1 MNTALMQSTSASS
14 AANGALREPRP
25 RRTRR
30 PRAAGG
36 AHLDVGRSPAAK
48 RMAAAILEVLAG
60 ARTPSEAA
68 RILGLSLPRY
78 YQVETRALNG
88 LLAACESKPKGRQ
101 PNPAN
106 EAIGLRQENERLK
119 REITRHQALTRAAQ
133 RAIGLP
139 SSPPPAAKTGKP
151 GANGSNGAPAKKTRR
166 RRMARALSV
175 AQRLQKDNP
184 FVAPAASAHAAPAAA
199 PSV

>member
-1 MNTALMQSTSASS
+1 
-14 AANGALREPRP
+14 
-25 RRTRR
+25 
-30 PRAAGG
+30 
-36 AHLDVGRSPAAK
+36 
-48 RMAAAILEVLAG
+48 MAAAILEVLAG

-68 RILGLSLPRY
+68 RVLGLSLPRY

-88 LLAACESKPKGRQ
+88 LLAACESRPKGRQ

-119 REITRHQALTRAAQ
+119 REITRHQALARAAQ

-139 SSPPPAAKTGKP
+139 SSPPPAAKTGKS
-151 GANGSNGAPAKKTRR
+151 GANGAHGSNGAPAKKTRR

-184 FVAPAASAHAAPAAA
+184 FVASSASAHAE
-199 PSV
+199 PSASPIV

>member
-1 MNTALMQSTSASS
+1 
-14 AANGALREPRP
+14 
-25 RRTRR
+25 
-30 PRAAGG
+30 
-36 AHLDVGRSPAAK
+36 
-48 RMAAAILEVLAG
+48 MAAAILEVLAG

-68 RILGLSLPRY
+68 RVLGLSLPRY

-88 LLAACESKPKGRQ
+88 LLAACESRPKGRQ

-119 REITRHQALTRAAQ
+119 REITRHQTLVRAAQ

-151 GANGSNGAPAKKTRR
+151 GANGSNGATAKKTRR

-184 FVAPAASAHAAPAAA
+184 FVASSVSAHAASSAS

>member
-1 MNTALMQSTSASS
+1 
-14 AANGALREPRP
+14 
-25 RRTRR
+25 
-30 PRAAGG
+30 
-36 AHLDVGRSPAAK
+36 
-48 RMAAAILEVLAG
+48 MAAAILEVLAG
-60 ARTPSEAA
+60 ARTPAEAA
-68 RILGLSLPRY
+68 RALGVSLPRY

-88 LLAACESKPKGRQ
+88 LLAACEARPKGRQ

-106 EAIGLRQENERLK
+106 EAIGLRQENERLQ

-139 SSPPPAAKTGKP
+139 ASPPPAKTRP
-151 GANGSNGAPAKKTRR
+151 GASGAPAKKTRR

-175 AQRLQKDNP
+175 AQRLLKDNAP
-184 FVAPAASAHAAPAAA
+184 VATSAAHASAHAASS

>member
-1 MNTALMQSTSASS
+1 
-14 AANGALREPRP
+14 
-25 RRTRR
+25 
-30 PRAAGG
+30 
-36 AHLDVGRSPAAK
+36 
-48 RMAAAILEVLAG
+48 MAAAILEVLAG
-60 ARTPSEAA
+60 ARTPGEAA
-68 RILGLSLPRY
+68 QALGLSLPRY

-88 LLAACESKPKGRQ
+88 LLAACEARPKGRQ

-106 EAIGLRQENERLK
+106 EALGLRQEDERLR
-119 REITRHQALTRAAQ
+119 REITRHQALVRASQ

-139 SSPPPAAKTGKP
+139 SSPSPPAKTGKP
-151 GANGSNGAPAKKTRR
+151 AAGGSNGASAKKTRR

-184 FVAPAASAHAAPAAA
+184 FVAPSASAHAAPPMSPSS

>member
-1 MNTALMQSTSASS
+1 MSTSTMTALAPSVTP
-14 AANGALREPRP
+14 RRP
-25 RRTRR
+25 RR
-30 PRAAGG
+30 PKAAGG
-36 AHLDVGRSPAAK
+36 AHLDVSRSAAAK

-68 RILGLSLPRY
+68 QALGLSLPRY

-88 LLAACESKPKGRQ
+88 LLAACEAKPKGRQ

-119 REITRHQALTRAAQ
+119 REITRHQALARAAQ
-133 RAIGLP
+133 RAIGL
-139 SSPPPAAKTGKP
+139 SPPTPTAKDRKP
-151 GANGSNGAPAKKTRR
+151 GSSGSSGAPARKTRR

-184 FVAPAASAHAAPAAA
+184 LVATSASPASSTQ
-199 PSV
+199 SV